1 MITNVTMFTT
11 SRSLA
16 KPILFQETVQ
26 SERSARDPGTAGCRL
41 LLRVLHALL
50 SEMLQMLCRRWWP
63 EREPHPSTEGHFRL
77 PFVGCPWRQ
86 VGLDTKDDTKRSQ
99 ARQGNHG
106 VETALQPDEE
116 YQHKYKIV
124 LRRMTSHNRTQSARM
139 TGHLPSWCHYM
150 DNLDIAWSWSLTRD
164 DVKLK
169 LSVIFSA
176 KIDQFYM
183 IRSSVY
189 TLVLCFISTSFVLC
203 FTRT

>member
-1 MITNVTMFTT
+1 MLTNVTMFTT
-11 SRSLA
+11 SRSRA

-63 EREPHPSTEGHFRL
+63 EREPHPSTEGHLRL

-124 LRRMTSHNRTQSARM
+124 PRRMTSHNRTQSARM

-150 DNLDIAWSWSLTRD
+150 DNLDIALSWSLTRD

-176 KIDQFYM
+176 KIDQFFYD
-183 IRSSVY
+183 
-189 TLVLCFISTSFVLC
+189 
-203 FTRT
+203 